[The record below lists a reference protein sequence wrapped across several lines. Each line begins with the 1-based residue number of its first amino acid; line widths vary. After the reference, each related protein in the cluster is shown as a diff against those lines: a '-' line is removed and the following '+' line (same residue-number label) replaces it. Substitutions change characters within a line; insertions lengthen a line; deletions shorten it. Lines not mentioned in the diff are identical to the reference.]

1 MNWRL
6 IEQEGARYFQFEK
19 GEHSAVYTTKHGQ
32 DDLIKASNTVFI
44 KQVHSKIIINV
55 DSSDEY
61 TGDGLLSITNRC
73 IGIKVADCLPVYMF
87 TQGKI
92 CIIHCGWRGIVE
104 GIAAEAKK
112 IMGDFQFI
120 MGASIGPCC
129 YEIQQDVADLF
140 TGNYP
145 AAVIERSGR
154 YFLDLKAAVRHDLGD
169 ATLLGTLDL
178 CTKCQP
184 ELFYSHRRG
193 DRLRNYAFISLNTN
207 KD

>member
-6 IEQEGARYFQFEK
+6 IEQDEARYFEFDR

-32 DDLIKASNTVFI
+32 DDFIKASNPAFL
-44 KQVHSKIIINV
+44 KQVHSKIIVNA
-55 DSSDEY
+55 DSSDEH
-61 TGDGLLSITNRC
+61 TGDGLFSTTNRC
-73 IGIKVADCLPVYMF
+73 IGIKVADCLPVYIF

-104 GIAAEAKK
+104 GIAREAKK
-112 IMGDFQFI
+112 MLGDFQFI

-140 TGNYP
+140 AGNYP
-145 AAVIERSGR
+145 GAVIERNGK
-154 YFLDLKAAVRHDLGD
+154 YFLDLKAAVTHDLRN

-178 CTKCQP
+178 CTKCHP
-184 ELFYSHRRG
+184 EFFYSHRRG
-193 DRLRNYAFISLNTN
+193 DRLRNYAFISYNTY